1 MVNKVNQNDFDAAV
15 ASGISV
21 VDFNATW
28 CGPCK
33 MLAPVL
39 EDISEEMENVNFFAV
54 DVDDCPDLAKRFKI
68 MSIPAVAVLKD
79 GELAEMNVG
88 FVPYEEMKA
97 FIEKNL

>member
-1 MVNKVNQNDFDAAV
+1 MVTRLNQNDFDAAV
-15 ASGISV
+15 ASGVAV

-39 EDISEEMENVNFFAV
+39 EELSDEMADVNFFAV
-54 DVDDCPDLAKRFKI
+54 DVDDCPDLAKKFNI

-79 GELAEMNVG
+79 GELAGMNVG
-88 FVPYEEMKA
+88 FVPGEQLQE
-97 FIEKNL
+97 FIEQHK